1 MIKKYMLSAF
11 RRTTTCYGINNS
23 VQTLH
28 RSFTNN
34 KQSDPTVET
43 DKRRKRPQT
52 SRQTAAV
59 LHGSFFYLEHYNS
72 DDSKQMLYEHLH
84 KIPYNVGIQKMDKF
98 CHLLFLIK
106 RTKWQTW
113 SASRPLDLSADYH
126 GAELEW
132 LHQTRCLSTLWKV
145 QDTHYNIF
153 HSSINRFNI

>member
-34 KQSDPTVET
+34 KQSDPMVET

-59 LHGSFFYLEHYNS
+59 LHDSFYLEHYNS

-84 KIPYNVGIQKMDKF
+84 KIPYNVGI
-98 CHLLFLIK
+98 
-106 RTKWQTW
+106 
-113 SASRPLDLSADYH
+113 
-126 GAELEW
+126 
-132 LHQTRCLSTLWKV
+132 
-145 QDTHYNIF
+145 
-153 HSSINRFNI
+153 